1 MMEFILS
8 LNPVL
13 MFFLGLPLLWW
24 VKQNLDEDQNPSLK
38 DRYRGYTRFIAYTVT
53 TMMISSALSWG
64 IFRHFLMPGSLEWA
78 GLKTDFRFLSA
89 LIFFLI
95 LKGVMAILNALCRR
109 YLKSVSSELL
119 LFFSDSLC
127 QIKIG
132 QTPHAFRPCDQITG
146 AYLGLLCLVVYR
158 SNSFF
163 SLFQASIGACIGWSL
178 GLWMIVAISFFTKN
192 KASIS
197 QLSEFWTSLFFLGIT
212 GLLCCAIWG
221 IRFI

>member
-53 TMMISSALSWG
+53 TMLISSALSWG

-212 GLLCCAIWG
+212 
-221 IRFI
+221 